1 MFKGWFRRKP
11 TTVATQADGVYCNG
25 NTPLIELRNVTKIF
39 ETAAGPFTALDNI
52 TLSVDR
58 GEFVAIIGKS
68 GSGKSTLMNMISGID
83 RPTSGEVFVG
93 DTAVHT
99 LNESEM
105 AVWRGRNVGIVF
117 QFFQLLPALSLVEN
131 VMLPMDFC
139 NTFTPRERRE
149 RAMMLLDQVGLA
161 DQAHKLPAAISGG
174 QQQRV
179 AIARAL
185 ANDPPIILA
194 DEPTGNLNSKT
205 AQQVFALFE
214 RLVDQGKTIL
224 MVTHDSDMARRV
236 SRAVIIADGRIV
248 NEYVARALATLTLDQ
263 LGWVMRHAESRTYAP
278 GAIIREEGEPVD
290 NFYIITKGEVEVFI
304 EHPDGGEIVVNH
316 LSSGAY
322 FGEIGLLREGR
333 RTASVRA
340 SFATGCEVA
349 VLDRQEFQTLLAESE
364 ATRQAID
371 RVASE
376 RDAQTRAAEASAA
389 QVSSYASQR
398 E

>member
-1 MFKGWFRRKP
+1 MFKGWFQRKTAP
-11 TTVATQADGVYCNG
+11 VATDADGAYRNG
-25 NTPLIELRNVTKIF
+25 NTTLIELRDVTKIF
-39 ETAAGPFTALDNI
+39 ETAAGPFTALDTI
-52 TLSVDR
+52 TLNVDR

-83 RPTSGEVFVG
+83 RPTSGEVFIG

-139 NTFTPRERRE
+139 NMFTPRERRE
-149 RAMMLLDQVGLA
+149 RAMMLLDQVGMA
-161 DQAHKLPAAISGG
+161 DQAHKLPSAISGG

-194 DEPTGNLNSKT
+194 DEPTGNLDSKT

-248 NEYVARALATLTLDQ
+248 NEYVAQALSSLTLDQ
-263 LGWVMRHAESRTYAP
+263 LGWVMRHAETRTYAP
-278 GAIIREEGEPVD
+278 GAIILEQGDAAD

-304 EHPDGGEIVVNH
+304 EHPDGGEIIVNH

-340 SFATGCEVA
+340 SFATGCDVA
-349 VLDRQEFQTLLAESE
+349 ILDRQEFHTLLAESE
-364 ATRQAID
+364 TTRHAINQ
-371 RVASE
+371 VANE
-376 RDAQTRAAEASAA
+376 RDAHTRATEAS
-389 QVSSYASQR
+389 VS
-398 E
+398 